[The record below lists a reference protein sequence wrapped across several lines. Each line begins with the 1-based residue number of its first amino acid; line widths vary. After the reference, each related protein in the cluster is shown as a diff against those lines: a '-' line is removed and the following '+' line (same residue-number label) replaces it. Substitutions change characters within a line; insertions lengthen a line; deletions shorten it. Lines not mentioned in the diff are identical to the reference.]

1 MIPIAELVAEL
12 LAAPSPVLCLDT
24 CDILDGIRGV
34 QNDTLNRSRSFV
46 RIGKN
51 LTESPSNLRVV
62 ITYLVKHE
70 WEQNLE
76 FVRIQALGDLQK
88 KTRQVEVIN
97 EARVQVGL
105 STFDMPNFDGPQII
119 DGLIGLARGIIDRAT
134 ALKQDREC
142 IDRALERVMTHQR
155 PSHKNMIK
163 DSIHLEHYLELSR
176 QLKAKSF
183 GERCYFVSGNKAD
196 FWAEKDKSRLELDL
210 TGKNEPR
217 LHPDLEPDLIDAGL
231 IFEPMLERAVSLLG
245 I

>member
-34 QNDTLNRSRSFV
+34 RNDTLNRSRSFI

-76 FVRIQALGDLQK
+76 SVRIQALGDLQK

-119 DGLIGLARGIIDRAT
+119 DGLIALARGIIDRAT

-155 PSHKNMIK
+155 PSHKNEIK

-176 QLKAKSF
+176 ELKAADYSKP
-183 GERCYFVSGNKAD
+183 CLFVSGNEAD
-196 FWAEKDKSRLELDL
+196 FWA
-210 TGKNEPR
+210 GKGVR
-217 LHPDLEPDLIDAGL
+217 RIHPDLESDLEEAGL
-231 IFEPMLERAVSLLG
+231 KFFPRLEDAVRSLG